1 VGARLAREGDFPIAK
16 DVPHVPLPSRASLAP
31 ANGALRPVN
40 GAFAPALQKAKLA
53 PLFTIHLLGSLMR
66 SRLLSLFSC
75 LLLSATAAQTIQA
88 ADINQQRQ
96 YYDEAK
102 RALAKGDTGPMR
114 MYSAALADYPL
125 QPYLEYDELTARL
138 KTASNEEIEKF
149 LADHGDLPQANWMKL
164 KWLRWLADRGD
175 WDTFAKYYDVK
186 MNFTELDCL
195 YGQYQM
201 SHNQRAEGYAN
212 AEKLW
217 MTGKTLPSS
226 CDGLFGQWAA
236 EGQLTEQKR
245 WQRAKLAAQEGNYSL
260 ANALVNSLN
269 SLAPQG
275 RLLIAVAQKPDMLNN
290 PAQFAPVD
298 EAMSDVVG
306 LGLRRLAK
314 QDPQKALE
322 MLDGYAVRLHFSRE
336 EQVAIAKEIGLTLA
350 RRYDDRALEIMT
362 KYDPDLR
369 DNTVTEWRLRL
380 LLRLGRWED
389 AYELTRRL
397 PKDLADTNRWKY
409 WEARALELAQPNNPL
424 IPSLYK
430 GVAKERDFYGFL
442 AADRT
447 QSPYQLLNKPLL
459 LSQATITKVRN
470 TAGIRRALEFHDRGQ
485 VVDGRREWY
494 YASRQFNR
502 DEMVAQ
508 AKLAYDLKWYFP
520 AIRTISQAQYWDDLD
535 IRFPMAHRETLV
547 REAGVRGLHS
557 SWVFAITR
565 QESAFMDDARSGVGA
580 SGLMQLMPATAKE
593 TARKFSIPLASSEQ
607 VLDPDKNIQL
617 GAAYLSQVHSQ
628 FNGNRVLASAA
639 YNAGPGRVR
648 QWLKGANHLAFDVW
662 VESIPFDET
671 RQYVQNVLSY
681 SVIYGQKLNSP
692 QPLVD
697 WHERFFD
704 DL

>member
-1 VGARLAREGDFPIAK
+1 
-16 DVPHVPLPSRASLAP
+16 
-31 ANGALRPVN
+31 
-40 GAFAPALQKAKLA
+40 
-53 PLFTIHLLGSLMR
+53 MR
-66 SRLLSLFSC
+66 SRLFSFLSC
-75 LLLSATAAQTIQA
+75 LLLSATAAQSAQA
-88 ADINQQRQ
+88 ADLTLQRQ

-102 RALAKGDTGPMR
+102 RALAKGDSGPYVR
-114 MYSAALADYPL
+114 YSQALADYPL
-125 QPYLEYDELTARL
+125 EPYLAYDELTARL
-138 KTASNEEIEKF
+138 KTATNPEIERF
-149 LADHGDLPQANWMKL
+149 LSAHGDLPQANWMKL
-164 KWLRWLADRGD
+164 RWLRWLAERGD
-175 WDTFAKYYDVK
+175 WQTFAQYYDPK
-186 MNFTELDCL
+186 LNFTELDCL
-195 YGQYQM
+195 YGQYQL
-201 SHNQRAEGYAN
+201 SHNLRAQGYAN

-217 MTGKTLPSS
+217 MTGKTQPAACDALFSS
-226 CDGLFGQWAA
+226 WAA
-236 EGQLTEQKR
+236 EGQLPEEKR
-245 WQRAKLAAQEGNYSL
+245 WQRAKLAAQARNYNL
-260 ANALVNSLN
+260 ANSLVDSLVT
-269 SLAPQG
+269 LAPQG
-275 RLLIAVAQKPDMLNN
+275 RLLIAVAQKPELLND
-290 PAQFAPVD
+290 PSRFTPVD

-314 QDPQKALE
+314 LDPQKAMD
-322 MLDGYAVRLHFSRE
+322 MLDSYSARMHFSRD
-336 EQVAIAKEIGLTLA
+336 EQVEIAKEIGLTLA
-350 RRYDDRALEIMT
+350 RRFDGRALEVMT

-380 LLRLGRWED
+380 LLRLGRWDD
-389 AYELTRRL
+389 AYQLTRKL
-397 PKDLADTNRWKY
+397 PQDLAITNRWRY
-409 WEARALELAQPNNPL
+409 WQARSLELSQPSSPL
-424 IPSLYK
+424 VPTLYK
-430 GVAKERDFYGFL
+430 AVAKERDFYGFL

-447 QSPYQLLNKPLL
+447 QTAYQLNNKPLM
-459 LSQATITKVRN
+459 LSPQLINKVR
-470 TAGIRRALEFHDRGQ
+470 TTPGVRRALEFHDRGQ

-494 YASRQFNR
+494 HVSRLFSR

-508 AKLAYDLKWYFP
+508 AKLAYDMHWYFP

-535 IRFPMAHRETLV
+535 IRFPMAHRDTLV
-547 REAGVRGLHS
+547 REANVRGLHS

-593 TARKFSIPLASSEQ
+593 TARKFSIPLASPQQ

-639 YNAGPGRVR
+639 YNAGPARVR

-681 SVIYGQKLNSP
+681 SVIYGEKLNSP

-704 DL
+704 DQ